1 MAYERKNEIVYQYW
15 QNPLPV
21 LAKSS
26 TGIGEIYWE
35 KANLVYDFINNGVR
49 FRQYWSMISP
59 IPVDNLVNT
68 GRFQNDG
75 NKDMHSLHVCFV
87 KFVNTGR
94 RFGQYQ
100 STIWPILVYDFANTE
115 DFGRFE
121 VEIEDY
127 LTLKHFTQL
136 PISRVYILSSGARK
150 TCGPL
155 PSVSW

>member
-1 MAYERKNEIVYQYW
+1 
-15 QNPLPV
+15 
-21 LAKSS
+21 
-26 TGIGEIYWE
+26 
-35 KANLVYDFINNGVR
+35 
-49 FRQYWSMISP
+49 MISP

-121 VEIEDY
+121 VEIEDS
-127 LTLKHFTQL
+127 KNMRGHRIM
-136 PISRVYILSSGARK
+136 PIWGDQE
-150 TCGPL
+150 
-155 PSVSW
+155 